1 MTKSTNKISMP
12 NRAYNEIK
20 RLILDNELPSNTIM
34 LEQELAE
41 LLEMS
46 RTPVREALIRLSN
59 EGMVEVRP
67 RHGMRV
73 LPLSANDMTEI
84 YDILTA
90 LEAKAAE
97 IVATH
102 GLTKKQIKQLTNS
115 ADDMDTALTNND
127 LTGWGN
133 ADENFHQLLVEFSEN
148 HRLINIVNTFWDQS
162 HRVRMLTLH
171 LRPKPTKS
179 NLDHRKVIEAIKKQD
194 PELARNTHREHRRK
208 SGKMLVE
215 LLKKNGIATL

>member
-1 MTKSTNKISMP
+1 MSINTKVSMP

-20 RLILDNELPSNTIM
+20 RRILDNEIPSNSIL

-41 LLEMS
+41 LLKMS

-59 EGMVEVRP
+59 EGMIEVRP

-73 LPLSANDMTEI
+73 LPLSAQDMSEI

-97 IVATH
+97 IVATN
-102 GLTKKQIKQLTNS
+102 GLDKEQLQELHHAVDS
-115 ADDMDTALTNND
+115 MDLALKGDDLAA
-127 LTGWGN
+127 WGN
-133 ADENFHQLLVEFSEN
+133 ADEQFHRLLVEYSN
-148 HRLINIVNTFWDQS
+148 NQRLINIVNTFWDQS
-162 HRVRMLTLH
+162 HRARMLTLH

-179 NLDHRKVIEAIKKQD
+179 NEDHRAVLNAIENRDHEI
-194 PELARNTHREHRRK
+194 ARNKHREHRRK
-208 SGKMLVE
+208 SGKMLVDI
-215 LLKKNGIATL
+215 LKKNGIATL

>member
-1 MTKSTNKISMP
+1 MSINTKVSMP

-20 RLILDNELPSNTIM
+20 RRILDNEIPSNSIL

-41 LLEMS
+41 LLKMS

-73 LPLSANDMTEI
+73 LPLSAQDMSEI

-97 IVATH
+97 IVATN
-102 GLTKKQIKQLTNS
+102 GLDNEKLNELHNAVDSMDLALK
-115 ADDMDTALTNND
+115 DDD
-127 LTGWGN
+127 LAAWGN
-133 ADENFHQLLVEFSEN
+133 ADEQFHRLLVEYSN
-148 HRLINIVNTFWDQS
+148 NQRLINIVNTFWDQS
-162 HRVRMLTLH
+162 HRARMLTLH

-179 NLDHRKVIEAIKKQD
+179 NEDHRAVLNAIENRDHEI
-194 PELARNTHREHRRK
+194 ARNKHREHRRK
-208 SGKMLVE
+208 SGKMLVDI
-215 LLKKNGIATL
+215 LKKNGIATL

>member
-1 MTKSTNKISMP
+1 MSATIKETLP

-20 RLILDNELPSNTIM
+20 RRILNNEIPSNSIM

-41 LLEMS
+41 LLDMS
-46 RTPVREALIRLSN
+46 RTPIREALIRLSN

-73 LPLSANDMTEI
+73 LPLSAQDMSEI

-90 LEAKAAE
+90 LESKAAE
-97 IVATH
+97 IVATN
-102 GLTKKQIKQLTNS
+102 GLNREQLTELHS
-115 ADDMDTALTNND
+115 SIDEMDSSLERND
-127 LTGWGN
+127 LTAWGN
-133 ADENFHQLLVEFSEN
+133 ADERFHRLLVEYSEN
-148 HRLINIVNTFWDQS
+148 QRLINIVNTFWDQS

-171 LRPKPTKS
+171 IRPKPSKS
-179 NLDHRKVIEAIKKQD
+179 NRDHRKVIDAIEVGD
-194 PELARNTHREHRRK
+194 PETARNEHREHRRK

-215 LLKKNGIATL
+215 LLKNNGIATL

>member
-1 MTKSTNKISMP
+1 MSINTKVSMP

-20 RLILDNELPSNTIM
+20 RRILDNEIPSNSIL

-41 LLEMS
+41 LLKMS

-73 LPLSANDMTEI
+73 LPLSAEDMSEI

-97 IVATH
+97 IVATN
-102 GLTKKQIKQLTNS
+102 GLDKEQLQELHHAVDS
-115 ADDMDTALTNND
+115 MDLALKDDD
-127 LTGWGN
+127 LAAWGN
-133 ADENFHQLLVEFSEN
+133 ADEQFHRLLVEYSN
-148 HRLINIVNTFWDQS
+148 NQRLINIVNTFWDQS
-162 HRVRMLTLH
+162 HRARMLTLH

-179 NLDHRKVIEAIKKQD
+179 NEDHRAVLNAIENRDHEI
-194 PELARNTHREHRRK
+194 ARNKHREHRRK
-208 SGKMLVE
+208 SGKMLVDI
-215 LLKKNGIATL
+215 LKKNGIATL

>member
-1 MTKSTNKISMP
+1 MP

-97 IVATH
+97 IVATR
-102 GLTKKQIKQLTNS
+102 GLTKKQLKQLTNS
-115 ADDMDTALTNND
+115 ADDMDTALANND

-133 ADENFHQLLVEFSEN
+133 ADENFHRLLVEFSEN
-148 HRLINIVNTFWDQS
+148 QRLINIVNTFWDQS